1 MVAND
6 FSLKLTMNVMC
17 VIKYHIKCDETF
29 VIKFVYVLFLLFKF
43 PKKFS
48 FSFRKREIVTKFFIT
63 CPFI

>member
-1 MVAND
+1 
-6 FSLKLTMNVMC
+6 MC